1 MKCIECDHFRQA
13 EFKNLLPSY
22 LCTSP
27 YQARMEINPFDNACL
42 VFKKEKA
49 NPGTENKKE

>member
-27 YQARMEINPFDNACL
+27 HQVRMQIDPFDNACL